1 MLLQHDMSRKVMW
14 HSPYRPSASYGID
27 VGRLPHRLHSKVR
40 VSFFSS
46 RSSDLRTKYAEPLQR
61 GHAILVI

>member
-1 MLLQHDMSRKVMW
+1 ME
-14 HSPYRPSASYGID
+14 ID

-46 RSSDLRTKYAEPLQR
+46 RSSDLRGKYAEPLQR